1 MRIPLWGVKRTCKGE
16 RNVIGMKMD
25 YMINPALMGGLVKE
39 VSKDTVRVHL
49 RGRLGVITVPRS
61 LILEPVTPQPGHEM
75 QFYFSYLQV
84 NETPYDYDDSPI
96 SKGKEFDPCLI
107 GGTITEVND
116 TAIKAEMMDHIGTVA
131 VPRRWVFTDQALQKG
146 QNVEFYFSPMH
157 VIGKRDIPVESI

>member
-1 MRIPLWGVKRTCKGE
+1 
-16 RNVIGMKMD
+16 MKLD
-25 YMINPALMGGLVKE
+25 YVINPALMGGLVKE
-39 VSKDTVRVHL
+39 VSEDAVKVHL
-49 RGRLGVITVPRS
+49 HGRLGVITVPRS

-84 NETPYDYDDSPI
+84 NEAPYDYDDSPI

-131 VPRRWVFTDQALQKG
+131 VPRRWVFTDQALQEG

>member
-1 MRIPLWGVKRTCKGE
+1 MTL
-16 RNVIGMKMD
+16 D
-25 YMINPALMGGLVKE
+25 YVINPALMGGLVKE
-39 VSKDTVRVHL
+39 VSKDTVKVHL
-49 RGRLGVITVPRS
+49 HGRLGVITVPRS

-96 SKGKEFDPCLI
+96 SKEKEFDPCLI

>member
-1 MRIPLWGVKRTCKGE
+1 MTL
-16 RNVIGMKMD
+16 D
-25 YMINPALMGGLVKE
+25 YVINPALMGGLVKE
-39 VSKDTVRVHL
+39 VSEDAVKVHL
-49 RGRLGVITVPRS
+49 HGRLGVITVPRS

-107 GGTITEVND
+107 GGTIMEVND